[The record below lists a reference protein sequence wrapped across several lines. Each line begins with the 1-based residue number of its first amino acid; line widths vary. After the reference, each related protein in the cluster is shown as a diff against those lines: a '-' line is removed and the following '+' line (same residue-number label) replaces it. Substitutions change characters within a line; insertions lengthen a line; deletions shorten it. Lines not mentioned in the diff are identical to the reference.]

1 MDTHLIIKQ
10 MRESMG
16 LSQQQLAELVGY
28 KDRSSIAKV
37 EAGLV
42 DLSRTKIEA
51 FAKVFHLSPAALIGS
66 DDEAVKAAEEELK
79 KKTAV
84 LSARA
89 ITTASMYDALDD
101 SAKDVID
108 AMIRLQ
114 LSKEGK
120 K

>member
-1 MDTHLIIKQ
+1 MDTHIIIKQ
-10 MRESMG
+10 MRESLG
-16 LSQQQLAELVGY
+16 LSQQELAELVGY

-51 FAKVFHLSPAALIGS
+51 FARVFHLSPAALIGNGEESLNAAKEGEKKQVALS
-66 DDEAVKAAEEELK
+66 DRAMTFAAMYDELDEA
-79 KKTAV
+79 
-84 LSARA
+84 SQ
-89 ITTASMYDALDD
+89 
-101 SAKDVID
+101 DVID

-114 LSKEGK
+114 LEKGGK